1 MTVTTQPPPG
11 PYPRTGVGFGDDGRQ
26 IQLGNDDTECGWTP
40 MSTKIT
46 MQLTYDASAEAV
58 ASMLDDQSFR
68 EAVLERQHVTRG
80 SATIDGDGDEVILE
94 QVRSSGDL
102 PSLVQKF
109 VGDEIVIVQKE
120 TWTSPTSADVTLSIP
135 GKPGEAAGT
144 FTLTETG
151 GTTTELID
159 LDLSVR
165 IPLVGGKVES
175 LVAGLVREAFDREH
189 EVGVEW
195 LAR

>member
-1 MTVTTQPPPG
+1 
-11 PYPRTGVGFGDDGRQ
+11 
-26 IQLGNDDTECGWTP
+26 

-46 MQLTYDASAEAV
+46 KQLTYGASAEAV

-80 SATIDGDGDEVILE
+80 SATIDGGEVILE

-135 GKPGEAAGT
+135 GKPGEAVGT
-144 FTLTETG
+144 FTLTESG

-165 IPLVGGKVES
+165 IPLVGGKIES
-175 LVAGLVREAFDREH
+175 LVAGLLREAFDREH

>member
-1 MTVTTQPPPG
+1 
-11 PYPRTGVGFGDDGRQ
+11 
-26 IQLGNDDTECGWTP
+26 

-58 ASMLDDQSFR
+58 ASMLGDQSFR

-80 SATIDGDGDEVILE
+80 SATIDGGEVILE

-189 EVGVEW
+189 KVGVEW